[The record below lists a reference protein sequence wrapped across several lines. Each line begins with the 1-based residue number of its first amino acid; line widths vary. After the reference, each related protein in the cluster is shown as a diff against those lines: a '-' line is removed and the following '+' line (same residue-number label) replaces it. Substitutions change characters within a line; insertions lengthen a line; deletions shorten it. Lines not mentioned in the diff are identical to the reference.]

1 MEYICQFP
9 FVLMFWEIVVVVCEF
24 DVVEFD
30 VGSGLV
36 GKIIVGLNAFNKNIV

>member
-1 MEYICQFP
+1 MALY
-9 FVLMFWEIVVVVCEF
+9 EF

-36 GKIIVGLNAFNKNIV
+36 GEGVVGLEAFNEKNVWLETI